1 MGKGET
7 MTDRGTRLENSD
19 FYNGGEINEHARS
32 FAIMCKVDVDREWAK
47 FCDYWRAKTGA
58 SATKKDWLATWRNW
72 CRKAEQDGERR
83 PWRANGTN
91 SESDRL
97 VAASSSQ
104 RFQKW
109 PITAAFDA
117 IESLRKGQPLDSRE
131 REALKQW
138 DGPVLRGR
146 AARLGLT
153 LP

>member
-1 MGKGET
+1 MSDSFDIFWQAYPRKVGKKLAQQKYAKAVRKHGAAT
-7 MTDRGTRLENSD
+7 IMAGLER
-19 FYNGGEINEHARS
+19 YKRT
-32 FAIMCKVDVDREWAK
+32 KP
-47 FCDYWRAKTGA
+47 DYA
-58 SATKKDWLATWRNW
+58 DWLHASTFLNQERFKDGPDTDGRRN
-72 CRKAEQDGERR
+72 G
-83 PWRANGTN
+83 NN